1 MSALHSV
8 AGERRRTLHREG
20 MVGSRRRR
28 VLPLSARLVAM
39 ATILV
44 SLMMGGCASARPPSS
59 GTDQSGAPAP
69 RLPPV
74 PFADGPLQIDLVY
87 PPEGHAIGTS
97 VDSTFVFGN
106 VGTGAA
112 ALTIMGMPVEVAPN
126 GAFLA
131 YLPVPGDGRYEL
143 VASAHGQTVQ
153 AERVVDH
160 PPPAAS
166 SLSPASGEDRFQLT
180 LDDSSR
186 VAAGWWGVVRS
197 PRSDGMAIGTAVPG
211 SGTPY
216 HWFFPDGTELF
227 VVGQLGDQL
236 RVRLTEALSV
246 WVDQSAVT
254 RLGALAPDGAG
265 GEAGLVPMA
274 EGPRGYVGTVAATPF
289 SDRIDIRLV
298 TSSRLP
304 HRVDS
309 DGRSITLSVY
319 GGATRTNNLL
329 YGATDPL
336 IERMEWEQVTDELYR
351 LHIRLT
357 EPLWGYRTEFDVGG
371 NLVLSIRRPPAIDPG
386 APLRG
391 MYIAVDAGHPP
402 GGAIGPTRLT
412 EAEATLGVSRR
423 LARLLEARGARVL
436 ELRTDDTPVPLGDRP
451 LRATE
456 AGVDLLVSV
465 HFDAFGDGVNP
476 FENHGTHVF
485 YNQSQS
491 IDLAR
496 AVQREL
502 LNELRLRDLGISR
515 RDLALV
521 RPTWMPSILTESAF
535 MMIPQNEAALRDPA
549 VLQRIAEAHMR
560 GIEGFLRGR
569 ARE

>member
-1 MSALHSV
+1 
-8 AGERRRTLHREG
+8 
-20 MVGSRRRR
+20 
-28 VLPLSARLVAM
+28 
-39 ATILV
+39 
-44 SLMMGGCASARPPSS
+44 
-59 GTDQSGAPAP
+59 
-69 RLPPV
+69 
-74 PFADGPLQIDLVY
+74 
-87 PPEGHAIGTS
+87 
-97 VDSTFVFGN
+97 
-106 VGTGAA
+106 
-112 ALTIMGMPVEVAPN
+112 
-126 GAFLA
+126 
-131 YLPVPGDGRYEL
+131 
-143 VASAHGQTVQ
+143 
-153 AERVVDH
+153 
-160 PPPAAS
+160 
-166 SLSPASGEDRFQLT
+166 
-180 LDDSSR
+180 
-186 VAAGWWGVVRS
+186 
-197 PRSDGMAIGTAVPG
+197 
-211 SGTPY
+211 
-216 HWFFPDGTELF
+216 
-227 VVGQLGDQL
+227 
-236 RVRLTEALSV
+236 
-246 WVDQSAVT
+246 
-254 RLGALAPDGAG
+254 
-265 GEAGLVPMA
+265 
-274 EGPRGYVGTVAATPF
+274 
-289 SDRIDIRLV
+289 
-298 TSSRLP
+298 
-304 HRVDS
+304 
-309 DGRSITLSVY
+309 
-319 GGATRTNNLL
+319 
-329 YGATDPL
+329 
-336 IERMEWEQVTDELYR
+336 
-351 LHIRLT
+351 
-357 EPLWGYRTEFDVGG
+357 
-371 NLVLSIRRPPAIDPG
+371 
-386 APLRG
+386 PLRG